1 MSVAKCRGVEIRLF
15 FIALRK
21 VEKSIDILN
30 IYMYNINIVT
40 IYLPLIF
47 GKAANVLFYSDY
59 IFLYILS

>member
-1 MSVAKCRGVEIRLF
+1 MHLF
-15 FIALRK
+15 FYC

-30 IYMYNINIVT
+30 IYMYNRNIVT

-59 IFLYILS
+59 IFYIYLVSIHQKR